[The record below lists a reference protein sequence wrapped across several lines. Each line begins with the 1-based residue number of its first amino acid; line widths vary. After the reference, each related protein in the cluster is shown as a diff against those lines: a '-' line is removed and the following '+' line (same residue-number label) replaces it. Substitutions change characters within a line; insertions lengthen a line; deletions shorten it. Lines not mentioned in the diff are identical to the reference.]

1 MANTEVVGA
10 RHTVLAKGGTREAH
24 SLTLGLI
31 LNCKVWFALLTSL
44 IIRAIF
50 ATVYAIYNDKDI
62 INMVN
67 IPLQM

>member
-1 MANTEVVGA
+1 LANTEVVGA

-50 ATVYAIYNDKDI
+50 ATVYAIYNDLRYYKYG
-62 INMVN
+62 
-67 IPLQM
+67 